1 MYGGARRMH
10 VQSTRVHQNNAL
22 GWLAG
27 ARAGGFQPVILW
39 GNVGNH
45 ARAAFSLRPTGSYW
59 DFTYMRAPDECM
71 VSDLFF
77 FD

>member
-1 MYGGARRMH
+1 MGGRAECMLC
-10 VQSTRVHQNNAL
+10 TRVHLDNAL

-27 ARAGGFQPVILW
+27 ARAGDFQPVILLS
-39 GNVGNH
+39 NVVNH